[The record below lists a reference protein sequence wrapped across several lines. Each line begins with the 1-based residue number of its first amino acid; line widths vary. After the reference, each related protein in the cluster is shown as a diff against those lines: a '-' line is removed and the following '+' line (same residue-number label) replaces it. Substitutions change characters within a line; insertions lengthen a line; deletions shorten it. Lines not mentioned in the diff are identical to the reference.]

1 MQLLIPYAFV
11 DTPGCAQALQTL
23 QLPQLDQLLRRLSLV
38 RSDAGSGRDL
48 SPPHERALAQAI
60 GIAARDGLIPWAAL
74 ELARAGRQPGPAHW
88 AWITPAHWQI
98 GAGGILMRDPSTL
111 QLQEEESQA
120 LLQAM
125 APYFA
130 QDGLEL
136 AFDTPARWLVSGPPL
151 TELACA
157 SLDRVLGT
165 DVSAWMPAT
174 AAVRRLQ
181 NEMQMLLY
189 THPVNDARALCGLE
203 PVNSFWISGNG
214 VLGDNGAPGAAPQV
228 AETLRLPALIGDW
241 ASWAG
246 AWQSIDRN
254 ACQHLLAALDAG
266 DAVELVLCSD
276 RNALHFASTPSGWF
290 DRLQRRWSH
299 TTLKDFTGQL

>member
-11 DTPGCAQALQTL
+11 DTPGCAEALGTV
-23 QLPQLDQLLRRLSLV
+23 QLPRLDQLLRRLSLV
-38 RSDAGSGRDL
+38 RVDAGSPHDL
-48 SPPHERALAQAI
+48 SPPHERALAQAM
-60 GIAARDGLIPWAAL
+60 GIAATDGLIPWAAL
-74 ELARAGRQPGPAHW
+74 EMARAGRQTGPAHW

-98 GAGGILMRDPSTL
+98 GVGGILMRDPLSL
-111 QLQEEESQA
+111 QLQEAESQA

-136 AFDTPARWLVSGPPL
+136 EFDTPARWRIRGAPL
-151 TELACA
+151 AGLACA

-165 DVSAWMPAT
+165 DVSPWMPAT

-189 THPVNDARALCGLE
+189 THPVNDARALRDLE

-214 VLGDNGAPGAAPQV
+214 VLDDGIARGDPPQITD
-228 AETLRLPALIGDW
+228 ALRRPALIGDW

-246 AWQSIDRN
+246 AWQAVDQQT
-254 ACQHLLAALDAG
+254 CPQLLAALDAG
-266 DAVELVLCSD
+266 DPVELVLCSD
-276 RNALHFASTPSGWF
+276 RNALHFASRPIGWRE
-290 DRLQRRWSH
+290 RLRRRWRSS
-299 TTLKDFTGQL
+299 TLKDFTGQL

>member
-11 DTPGCAQALQTL
+11 NTPGCAEALDAL
-23 QLPQLDQLLRRLSLV
+23 QLPRLDQLLRRLSLV
-38 RSDAGSGRDL
+38 RVDAGSQHDL
-48 SPPHERALAQAI
+48 SPPHERALAQAL
-60 GIAARDGLIPWAAL
+60 GITATDGLIPWAAL
-74 ELARAGRQPGPAHW
+74 ELTRAGRRPGPAHW

-98 GAGGILMRDPSTL
+98 GAGGIQMRDPLSL
-111 QLQEEESQA
+111 QLQEAESQA
-120 LLQAM
+120 LLKAM

-136 AFDTPARWLVSGPPL
+136 EFVSGPPL
-151 TELACA
+151 TNLACA

-165 DVSAWMPAT
+165 DVSPWMPTT

-189 THPVNDARALCGLE
+189 THPVNDARAFRALE

-214 VLGDNGAPGAAPQV
+214 VLDDAGAPSATPQV
-228 AETLRLPALIGDW
+228 TDALRLPALIGDW

-246 AWQSIDRN
+246 AWQSIDQQS
-254 ACQHLLAALDAG
+254 CPQLLAALDAG

-276 RNALHFASTPSGWF
+276 RNALHFASRPIGWRE
-290 DRLQRRWSH
+290 RLQRRWRS

>member
-11 DTPGCAQALQTL
+11 DTPGCAEALQALQ
-23 QLPQLDQLLRRLSLV
+23 LPALDQLLRRLSLV
-38 RSDAGSGRDL
+38 RVDTGSPRDL
-48 SPPHERALAQAI
+48 SPPHERALAQAM
-60 GIAARDGLIPWAAL
+60 GIAATDGLIPWAAL
-74 ELARAGRQPGPAHW
+74 ELSRAGHPPGPAHR

-98 GAGGILMRDPSTL
+98 GVGGILMRDPSTL
-111 QLQEEESQA
+111 QLQEAESQA

-136 AFDTPARWLVSGPPL
+136 AFDTPARWRVSGPPL
-151 TELACA
+151 TDLACA

-165 DVSAWMPAT
+165 DVSPWMPAT

-189 THPVNDARALCGLE
+189 THPVNDARTLRDLE

-214 VLGDNGAPGAAPQV
+214 VLGDGAAASEPPQV
-228 AETLRLPALIGDW
+228 AEALRLPALIGDW

-246 AWQSIDRN
+246 AWQSVDQN
-254 ACQHLLAALDAG
+254 ACRQLLATLDAG
-266 DAVELVLCSD
+266 DPVELVLCSD
-276 RNALHFASTPSGWF
+276 RNALHFASTPTGWV
-290 DRLQRRWSH
+290 DRLQRRWRR
-299 TTLKDFTGQL
+299 TTLKDFTAQL